1 MIEYNRVAAV
11 VDLDAIYENLKE
23 LKSHIRPGTRV
34 CAVIKTDGY
43 GHGAVPV
50 AKWIRKLAD
59 FFAVA
64 TVEEGMELR
73 KNGIWEPILVLGHT
87 PASLYKEAIELGLR
101 MNVYELSQAEAI
113 SRIAVSMGKTAYLHM
128 KLETGMNRL
137 GFLPDEEALQA
148 AEIMSRIPGVCLEGL
163 FSHLARADEADKADA
178 YRQFEIFKKFDITLR
193 ERGVKIP
200 IRHIG
205 NSAAMIDLPE
215 FSYDM
220 MRAGIALY
228 GMYPSEEVSMDQ
240 VVLKPALRLV
250 SRVIFVKTIEAGE
263 AVGYGGTF
271 VAKRRTTVAT
281 IGIGYGDGYPR
292 KLSGKADV
300 LLHGKRAPICGRVCM
315 DQLMVDVTDIPG
327 VKEDDEAVLVGQDGK
342 ETITVE
348 ELSALADT
356 FNYEFVCDLGK
367 RIPRIYVSGGNVVGE
382 KNYYH
387 DSCGMDLPQPVI

>member
-1 MIEYNRVAAV
+1 MTEYNRVAAV
-11 VDLDAIYENLKE
+11 VDLDAIYENLNE

-34 CAVIKTDGY
+34 CAVIKTDAY

-73 KNGIWEPILVLGHT
+73 KNGIWEPILILGHT
-87 PASLYKEAIELGLR
+87 PASLYREAIELGLR

-113 SRIAVSMGKTAYLHM
+113 SNIAVSLGKTAYLHM

-137 GFLPDEEALQA
+137 GFSPDEESLQA
-148 AEIMSRIPGVCLEGL
+148 AETMSRLPGVCLEGL
-163 FSHLARADEADKADA
+163 FSHLARADEADKTDA
-178 YRQFEIFKKFDITLR
+178 YRQLNIFQKFDTALR
-193 ERGVKIP
+193 ARGVKIP

-228 GMYPSEEVSMDQ
+228 GMYPSEDVSMDQ

-250 SRVIFVKTIEAGE
+250 SRVIFVKTIEVGE
-263 AVGYGGTF
+263 SVGYGGTF
-271 VAKRRTTVAT
+271 TAKRKTTIAT

-315 DQLMVDVTDIPG
+315 DQLMVDVTDIPD
-327 VKEDDEAVLVGQDGK
+327 VKEEDEAVLIGRDGN
-342 ETITVE
+342 EVITVE

-367 RIPRIYVSGGNVVGE
+367 RIPRIYISGGNVVE
-382 KNYYH
+382 KKDYFEDFYKT
-387 DSCGMDLPQPVI
+387 DLP

>member
-23 LKSHIRPGTRV
+23 LKNHIRPGTKV

-43 GHGAVPV
+43 GHGAVPI
-50 AKWIRKLAD
+50 AKRVRGLAD

-64 TVEEGMELR
+64 TAEEGMNLR
-73 KNGIWEPILVLGHT
+73 SNGIEEPILILGHT
-87 PASLYKEAIELGLR
+87 PASLYQKAIALGLR
-101 MNVYELSQAEAI
+101 MNIYELSQAEAV
-113 SRIAVSMGKTAYLHM
+113 SKLAVSMGKTAYLHM

-137 GFLPDEEALQA
+137 GFSANEESLQA
-148 AEIMSRIPGVCLEGL
+148 AETMSRLPGVCLEGL
-163 FSHLARADEADKADA
+163 FSHLARADETDKADA
-178 YRQFEIFKKFDITLR
+178 YRQAEIFKHFDEKLR
-193 ERGVKIP
+193 ERGVEIP

-205 NSAAMIDLPE
+205 NSAAMIDLPDL
-215 FSYDM
+215 SYDM

-228 GMYPSEEVSMDQ
+228 GMYPSDEVFTDR
-240 VVLKPALRLV
+240 VALKPALRLV
-250 SRVIFVKTIEAGE
+250 SKVIFVKTIEPGE
-263 AVGYGGTF
+263 TVGYGGTF
-271 VAKRRTTVAT
+271 TAERKTTIAT

-327 VKEDDEAVLVGQDGK
+327 VKEDDEAVLVGQDGN

-348 ELSALADT
+348 ELSEMADT

-367 RIPRIYVSGGNVVGE
+367 RIPRIYVSGGRVVGE
-382 KNYYH
+382 KDYFDDPYEV
-387 DSCGMDLPQPVI
+387 DLP

>member
-1 MIEYNRVAAV
+1 MTEYNRVAAV
-11 VDLDAIYENLKE
+11 VDLDAIYENLNE

-34 CAVIKTDGY
+34 CAVIKTDAY

-73 KNGIWEPILVLGHT
+73 KNGIWEPILILGHT
-87 PASLYKEAIELGLR
+87 PASLYREAIELGLR

-113 SRIAVSMGKTAYLHM
+113 SNIAVSLGKTAYLHM

-137 GFLPDEEALQA
+137 GFSPDEESLQA
-148 AEIMSRIPGVCLEGL
+148 AETMSRLPGVCLEGL
-163 FSHLARADEADKADA
+163 FSHLARADEADKTDA
-178 YRQFEIFKKFDITLR
+178 YRQFNIFQKFDAALR
-193 ERGVKIP
+193 ARGVKIP

-228 GMYPSEEVSMDQ
+228 GMYPSEDVS
-240 VVLKPALRLV
+240 
-250 SRVIFVKTIEAGE
+250 
-263 AVGYGGTF
+263 VGYGGTF
-271 VAKRRTTVAT
+271 TAKRKTTIAT

-315 DQLMVDVTDIPG
+315 DQLMVDVTDIPD
-327 VKEDDEAVLVGQDGK
+327 VKEEDEAVLIGRDGN
-342 ETITVE
+342 EVITVE

-367 RIPRIYVSGGNVVGE
+367 RIPRIYISGGNVVE
-382 KNYYH
+382 KKDYFEDFYKT
-387 DSCGMDLPQPVI
+387 DLP

>member
-1 MIEYNRVAAV
+1 MTEYNRVAAV
-11 VDLDAIYENLKE
+11 VDLDAIYENLNE

-34 CAVIKTDGY
+34 CAVIKTDAY

-73 KNGIWEPILVLGHT
+73 KNGIWEPILILGHT
-87 PASLYKEAIELGLR
+87 PASLYREAIELGLR
-101 MNVYELSQAEAI
+101 MNIYELSQAEAI
-113 SRIAVSMGKTAYLHM
+113 SNIAVSLGKTAYLHM

-137 GFLPDEEALQA
+137 GFSPNEESLQA
-148 AEIMSRIPGVCLEGL
+148 AETMSRLPGVCLEGL

-178 YRQFEIFKKFDITLR
+178 YRQFNVFQKFDAALSA
-193 ERGVKIP
+193 RGVKIP

-220 MRAGIALY
+220 MRVGIALY
-228 GMYPSEEVSMDQ
+228 GMYPSEDVSMDQ

-250 SRVIFVKTIEAGE
+250 SRVIFVKTIEVGE
-263 AVGYGGTF
+263 SVGYGGTF
-271 VAKRRTTVAT
+271 TAKRKTTIAT

-315 DQLMVDVTDIPG
+315 DQLMVDVTDIPD
-327 VKEDDEAVLVGQDGK
+327 VKEEDEAVLIGRDGN
-342 ETITVE
+342 EVITVE

-367 RIPRIYVSGGNVVGE
+367 RIPRIYISGGNVVE
-382 KNYYH
+382 KKDYFEDFYKT
-387 DSCGMDLPQPVI
+387 DLP

>member
-1 MIEYNRVAAV
+1 MTEYNRVAAV

-34 CAVIKTDGY
+34 CAVIKTDAY

-73 KNGIWEPILVLGHT
+73 KNGIWEPVLILGHT
-87 PASLYKEAIELGLR
+87 PASLYREAIELGLR
-101 MNVYELSQAEAI
+101 MNIYELSQAEAI
-113 SRIAVSMGKTAYLHM
+113 SNIAVSIGKTAYLHM

-137 GFLPDEEALQA
+137 GFSPDEKSLQA
-148 AEIMSRIPGVCLEGL
+148 AETMSCLPGVCLEGL
-163 FSHLARADEADKADA
+163 FSHLARADEADKTDA
-178 YRQFEIFKKFDITLR
+178 YRQLNIFQKFDTALR
-193 ERGVKIP
+193 ARGVKIP

-228 GMYPSEEVSMDQ
+228 GMYPSEDVSMDQ

-250 SRVIFVKTIEAGE
+250 SRVIFVKTIEVGE
-263 AVGYGGTF
+263 SVGYGGTF
-271 VAKRRTTVAT
+271 TAKRKTTIAT

-315 DQLMVDVTDIPG
+315 DQLMVDVTDIPD
-327 VKEDDEAVLVGQDGK
+327 VKEEDEAVLIGRDGN
-342 ETITVE
+342 EVITVE

-367 RIPRIYVSGGNVVGE
+367 RIPRIYISGGNVVE
-382 KNYYH
+382 KKDYFEDFYKT
-387 DSCGMDLPQPVI
+387 DLP

>member
-1 MIEYNRVAAV
+1 MTEYNRVAAV

-34 CAVIKTDGY
+34 CAVIKTDAY

-73 KNGIWEPILVLGHT
+73 KNGIWEPILILGHT
-87 PASLYKEAIELGLR
+87 PASLYREAIELGLR

-113 SRIAVSMGKTAYLHM
+113 SNIAVSLGKTAYLHM

-137 GFLPDEEALQA
+137 GFSPDEGSLQA
-148 AEIMSRIPGVCLEGL
+148 AETMSRLPGVCLEGL
-163 FSHLARADEADKADA
+163 FSHLARADEADKTDA
-178 YRQFEIFKKFDITLR
+178 YRQLNIFQKFDAALR
-193 ERGVKIP
+193 ARGVKIP

-240 VVLKPALRLV
+240 VLLKPALRLV
-250 SRVIFVKTIEAGE
+250 SRVIFVKNIEVGE
-263 AVGYGGTF
+263 SVGYGGTF
-271 VAKRRTTVAT
+271 TAKRKTTIAT

-315 DQLMVDVTDIPG
+315 DQLMVDVTDIPD
-327 VKEDDEAVLVGQDGK
+327 VKEEDEAVLIGRDGN
-342 ETITVE
+342 EVITVE

-367 RIPRIYVSGGNVVGE
+367 RIPRIYISGGNVVE
-382 KNYYH
+382 KKDYFEDFYKT
-387 DSCGMDLPQPVI
+387 DLP

>member
-1 MIEYNRVAAV
+1 MTEYNRVAAV
-11 VDLDAIYENLKE
+11 VDLDAIYENLNE

-34 CAVIKTDGY
+34 CAVIKTDAY

-73 KNGIWEPILVLGHT
+73 KNGIWEPILILGHT
-87 PASLYKEAIELGLR
+87 PASLYREAIELGLR

-113 SRIAVSMGKTAYLHM
+113 SNIAVSLGKTAYLHM

-137 GFLPDEEALQA
+137 GFSPDEESLQA
-148 AEIMSRIPGVCLEGL
+148 AETMSRLPGVCLEGL
-163 FSHLARADEADKADA
+163 FSHLARADEADKTDA
-178 YRQFEIFKKFDITLR
+178 YRQLNIFQKFDTALR
-193 ERGVKIP
+193 ARGVKIP

-228 GMYPSEEVSMDQ
+228 GMYPSEDVSMDQ

-250 SRVIFVKTIEAGE
+250 SRVIFVKTIEVGE
-263 AVGYGGTF
+263 SVGYGGPFT
-271 VAKRRTTVAT
+271 AKRKTTIAT

-315 DQLMVDVTDIPG
+315 DQLMVDVTDIPD
-327 VKEDDEAVLVGQDGK
+327 VKEEDEAVLIGRDGN
-342 ETITVE
+342 EVITVE

-367 RIPRIYVSGGNVVGE
+367 RIPRIYISGGNVVE
-382 KNYYH
+382 KKDYFEDFYKT
-387 DSCGMDLPQPVI
+387 DLP

>member
-1 MIEYNRVAAV
+1 MTEYNRVAAV
-11 VDLDAIYENLKE
+11 VDLDAIYENLNE

-34 CAVIKTDGY
+34 CAVIKTDAY

-73 KNGIWEPILVLGHT
+73 KNGIWEPILILGHT
-87 PASLYKEAIELGLR
+87 PASLYREAIELGLR

-113 SRIAVSMGKTAYLHM
+113 SNIAVSLGKTAYLHM

-137 GFLPDEEALQA
+137 GFSPDEESLQA
-148 AEIMSRIPGVCLEGL
+148 AETMSRLPGVCLEGL
-163 FSHLARADEADKADA
+163 FSHLARADEADKTDA
-178 YRQFEIFKKFDITLR
+178 YRQLNIFQKFDAALR
-193 ERGVKIP
+193 ARGVKIP

-228 GMYPSEEVSMDQ
+228 GMYPSEDVSMDQ

-250 SRVIFVKTIEAGE
+250 SRVIFVKTIEVGE
-263 AVGYGGTF
+263 SVGYGGTF
-271 VAKRRTTVAT
+271 TAKRKTTIAT

-315 DQLMVDVTDIPG
+315 DQLMVDVTDIPD
-327 VKEDDEAVLVGQDGK
+327 VKEEDEAVLIGRDGN
-342 ETITVE
+342 EVITVE

-356 FNYEFVCDLGK
+356 LLK
-367 RIPRIYVSGGNVVGE
+367 RKIILKIFTKQTCRNRIV
-382 KNYYH
+382 
-387 DSCGMDLPQPVI
+387 

>member
-1 MIEYNRVAAV
+1 MTEYNRVAAV
-11 VDLDAIYENLKE
+11 VDLDAIYENLNE

-34 CAVIKTDGY
+34 CAVIKTDAY

-73 KNGIWEPILVLGHT
+73 KNGIWEPILILGHT
-87 PASLYKEAIELGLR
+87 PASLYREAIELGLR

-113 SRIAVSMGKTAYLHM
+113 SNIAVSLGKTAYLHM

-137 GFLPDEEALQA
+137 GFSPDEESLQA
-148 AEIMSRIPGVCLEGL
+148 AETMSRLPGVCLEGL
-163 FSHLARADEADKADA
+163 FSHLARADEADKTDA
-178 YRQFEIFKKFDITLR
+178 YRQFNIFQKFDAALR
-193 ERGVKIP
+193 ARGVKIP

-228 GMYPSEEVSMDQ
+228 GMYPSEDVSMDQ

-250 SRVIFVKTIEAGE
+250 SRVIFVKTIEVGE
-263 AVGYGGTF
+263 SVGYGGTF
-271 VAKRRTTVAT
+271 TAKRKTTIAT

-315 DQLMVDVTDIPG
+315 DQFMVDVTDIPD
-327 VKEDDEAVLVGQDGK
+327 VKEEDEAVLIGWDGN
-342 ETITVE
+342 EVITVE

-367 RIPRIYVSGGNVVGE
+367 RIPRIYISGGNVVE
-382 KNYYH
+382 KKDYFEDFYKT
-387 DSCGMDLPQPVI
+387 DLP

>member
-1 MIEYNRVAAV
+1 MTEYNRVAAV
-11 VDLDAIYENLKE
+11 VDLDAIYENLNE

-34 CAVIKTDGY
+34 CAVIKTDAY

-73 KNGIWEPILVLGHT
+73 KNGIWEPVLILGHT
-87 PASLYKEAIELGLR
+87 PASLYREAIELGLR

-113 SRIAVSMGKTAYLHM
+113 SNIAVSLGKTAYLHM

-137 GFLPDEEALQA
+137 GFSPNEESLQA
-148 AEIMSRIPGVCLEGL
+148 AETMSRLPGVCLEGL

-178 YRQFEIFKKFDITLR
+178 YRQFNIFQKFNAALSA
-193 ERGVKIP
+193 RGVKIP

-228 GMYPSEEVSMDQ
+228 GMYPSEDVSMDQ

-250 SRVIFVKTIEAGE
+250 SRVIFVKTIEVGE
-263 AVGYGGTF
+263 SVGYGGTF
-271 VAKRRTTVAT
+271 TAKRKTTIAT

-315 DQLMVDVTDIPG
+315 DQLMVDVTDIPD
-327 VKEDDEAVLVGQDGK
+327 VKEEDEAVLIGRDGN
-342 ETITVE
+342 EVITVE

-367 RIPRIYVSGGNVVGE
+367 RIPRIYISGGNVVE
-382 KNYYH
+382 KKDYFEDFYKT
-387 DSCGMDLPQPVI
+387 DLP

>member
-1 MIEYNRVAAV
+1 MTEYNRVAAV
-11 VDLDAIYENLKE
+11 VDLDAIYENLNE

-34 CAVIKTDGY
+34 CAVIKTDAY

-73 KNGIWEPILVLGHT
+73 KNGIWEPILILGHT
-87 PASLYKEAIELGLR
+87 PASLYGEAIELELR
-101 MNVYELSQAEAI
+101 MNIYELSQAEAI
-113 SRIAVSMGKTAYLHM
+113 SKIAVSLGKTAYLHM

-137 GFLPDEEALQA
+137 GFSPNEESLQA
-148 AEIMSRIPGVCLEGL
+148 AETMSRLPGVCLEGL

-178 YRQFEIFKKFDITLR
+178 YRQFNIFQKFDAALSA
-193 ERGVKIP
+193 RGVKIP

-228 GMYPSEEVSMDQ
+228 GMYPSEDVSMDQ

-250 SRVIFVKTIEAGE
+250 SRVIFVKTIEVGE
-263 AVGYGGTF
+263 SVGYGGTF
-271 VAKRRTTVAT
+271 TAKRKTTIAT

-315 DQLMVDVTDIPG
+315 DQLMVDVTDIPD
-327 VKEDDEAVLVGQDGK
+327 VKEEDEAVLIGRDGN
-342 ETITVE
+342 EVITVE

-367 RIPRIYVSGGNVVGE
+367 RIPRIYISGGNVVE
-382 KNYYH
+382 KKDYFEDFYKT
-387 DSCGMDLPQPVI
+387 DLP

>member
-1 MIEYNRVAAV
+1 MTEYNRVAAV
-11 VDLDAIYENLKE
+11 VDLDAIYENLNE

-34 CAVIKTDGY
+34 CAVIKTDAY

-73 KNGIWEPILVLGHT
+73 KNGIWEPILILGHT
-87 PASLYKEAIELGLR
+87 PASLYREAIELGLR
-101 MNVYELSQAEAI
+101 MNIYELSQAEAI
-113 SRIAVSMGKTAYLHM
+113 SNIAVSLGKTAYLHM

-137 GFLPDEEALQA
+137 GFSPDEESLQA
-148 AEIMSRIPGVCLEGL
+148 AETMSRLPGVCLEGL
-163 FSHLARADEADKADA
+163 FSHLARADEADKTDA
-178 YRQFEIFKKFDITLR
+178 YRQLNIFQKFDTALR
-193 ERGVKIP
+193 ARGVKIP

-240 VVLKPALRLV
+240 VLLKPALRLV
-250 SRVIFVKTIEAGE
+250 SRVIFVKTIEVGE
-263 AVGYGGTF
+263 SVGYGGTF
-271 VAKRRTTVAT
+271 TAKRKTTIAT

-315 DQLMVDVTDIPG
+315 DQLMVDVTDIPD
-327 VKEDDEAVLVGQDGK
+327 VKEEDEAVLIGRDGN
-342 ETITVE
+342 EVITVE

-367 RIPRIYVSGGNVVGE
+367 RIPRIYISGGNVVE
-382 KNYYH
+382 KKDYFEDFYKT
-387 DSCGMDLPQPVI
+387 DLP

>member
-1 MIEYNRVAAV
+1 MTEYNRVAAV
-11 VDLDAIYENLKE
+11 VDLDAIYENLNE

-34 CAVIKTDGY
+34 CAVIKTDAY

-73 KNGIWEPILVLGHT
+73 KNGIWEPILILGHT
-87 PASLYKEAIELGLR
+87 PASLYREAIELGLR

-113 SRIAVSMGKTAYLHM
+113 SNIAVSLGKTAYLHM

-137 GFLPDEEALQA
+137 GFSPDEESLQA
-148 AEIMSRIPGVCLEGL
+148 AETMSRLPGVCLEGL
-163 FSHLARADEADKADA
+163 FSHLARADEADKTDA
-178 YRQFEIFKKFDITLR
+178 YRQLNIFQKFDTALR
-193 ERGVKIP
+193 ARGVKIP

-240 VVLKPALRLV
+240 VLLKPALRLV
-250 SRVIFVKTIEAGE
+250 SRVIFVKTIEVGE
-263 AVGYGGTF
+263 SVGYGGTF
-271 VAKRRTTVAT
+271 TAKRKTTIAT

-315 DQLMVDVTDIPG
+315 DQLMVDVTDIPD
-327 VKEDDEAVLVGQDGK
+327 VKEEDEAVLIGRDGN
-342 ETITVE
+342 EVITVE

-367 RIPRIYVSGGNVVGE
+367 RIPRIYISGGNVVE
-382 KNYYH
+382 KKDYFEDFYKT
-387 DSCGMDLPQPVI
+387 DLP

>member
-1 MIEYNRVAAV
+1 MTEYNRVAAV

-34 CAVIKTDGY
+34 CAVIKTDAY

-73 KNGIWEPILVLGHT
+73 KNGIWEPILILGHT
-87 PASLYKEAIELGLR
+87 PASLYREAIELGLR
-101 MNVYELSQAEAI
+101 MNIYELSQAEAI
-113 SRIAVSMGKTAYLHM
+113 SNIAVSIGKTAYLHM

-137 GFLPDEEALQA
+137 GFSPDEGSLQA
-148 AEIMSRIPGVCLEGL
+148 AETMSRLPGVCLEGL
-163 FSHLARADEADKADA
+163 FSHLARADEADKTDA
-178 YRQFEIFKKFDITLR
+178 YRQLNIFQKFDTALR
-193 ERGVKIP
+193 ARGVKI
-200 IRHIG
+200 
-205 NSAAMIDLPE
+205 PE

-240 VVLKPALRLV
+240 VLLKPALRLV
-250 SRVIFVKTIEAGE
+250 SRVIFVKTIEVGE
-263 AVGYGGTF
+263 SVGYGGTF
-271 VAKRRTTVAT
+271 TAKRKTTIAT

-315 DQLMVDVTDIPG
+315 DQLMVDVTDIPD
-327 VKEDDEAVLVGQDGK
+327 VKEEDEAVLIGQDGN
-342 ETITVE
+342 EVITVE

-367 RIPRIYVSGGNVVGE
+367 RIPRIYISGGNVVGKKDYFE
-382 KNYYH
+382 DFTK
-387 DSCGMDLPQPVI
+387 